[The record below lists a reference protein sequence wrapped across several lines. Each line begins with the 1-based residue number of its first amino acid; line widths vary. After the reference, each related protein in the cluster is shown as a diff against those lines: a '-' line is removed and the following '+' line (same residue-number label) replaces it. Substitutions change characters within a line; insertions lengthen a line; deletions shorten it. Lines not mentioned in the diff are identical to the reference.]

1 MDGDRTGIKVNTTSD
16 ERNHKLKPLFDKIR
30 IEESHQYC
38 QSSGLDKE
46 SIWPMGGL
54 SGSDLASFLQ
64 TNSALSTYC
73 RELFIDIARDFTDG
87 NDLFVLSDANARLIN
102 LYSDPEILRAVTNEI
117 GLSSGVLLSEASCGT
132 NAIALALRYLE
143 PMITRGQE
151 HYCRMLQNWGAV
163 ALPVLGTDGQAVAC
177 IAIFNCT
184 DSSLSEKLL
193 LARFIV
199 KALERFYLSPPMAT
213 PVSSPPRIPERRK
226 QKPLSPCVGLT
237 SRQHQVLQLFAQGKS
252 YKQIARE
259 IGISSFKTVEEHL
272 DAVREKLQV
281 AHRRECIQ
289 KAMSLGLI

>member
-1 MDGDRTGIKVNTTSD
+1 MKVNTISD

-38 QSSGLDKE
+38 QSSGIDKD
-46 SIWPMGGL
+46 SIWPIGGL
-54 SGSDLASFLQ
+54 SGVELENFLSI
-64 TNSALSTYC
+64 NSAVSTYC
-73 RELFIDIARDFTDG
+73 YQLFIEIARDFTDG
-87 NDLFVLSDANARLIN
+87 NDLFVLSDASARLIN
-102 LYSDPEILRAVTNEI
+102 LYSNPDILHVATKDI
-117 GLSSGVLLSEASCGT
+117 GLCSGVLLSEASCGT

-143 PMITRGQE
+143 PMIIQGQE

-163 ALPVLGTDGQAVAC
+163 ALPVLGPDTQAVAC
-177 IAIFNCT
+177 VAILNCSN
-184 DSSLSEKLL
+184 SSLSEKLL
-193 LARFIV
+193 LAKFIV
-199 KALERFYLSPPMAT
+199 KALEKFCPQSTPAT
-213 PVSSPPRIPERRK
+213 PLSSPIHIPERRK
-226 QKPLSPCVGLT
+226 SQPKPPTPFVGLT
-237 SRQHQVLQLFAQGKS
+237 SRQHQVLRLFAQGKS

>member
-1 MDGDRTGIKVNTTSD
+1 MNTISDG
-16 ERNHKLKPLFDKIR
+16 RNHKLKPLFDRIR

-46 SIWPMGGL
+46 NIWPLGSLMGSEL
-54 SGSDLASFLQ
+54 TSFLQ
-64 TNSALSTYC
+64 ANSVISAHCL
-73 RELFIDIARDFTDG
+73 ELFIDISRDFTDG
-87 NDLFVLSDANARLIN
+87 KDLFLLSDANTRLISM
-102 LYSDPEILRAVTNEI
+102 YSDPEILRAATEI

-132 NAIALALRYLE
+132 NAVALALRYIE
-143 PMITRGQE
+143 PMITRGEE

-163 ALPVLGTDGQAVAC
+163 ALPVMGAEGSPVAC
-177 IAIFNCT
+177 VAILNCA

-199 KALERFYLSPPMAT
+199 KALEKFYLSTSLAT
-213 PVSSPPRIPERRK
+213 LAPLAARIPERRK
-226 QKPLSPCVGLT
+226 SQQKVLSSCIGLT

-289 KAMSLGLI
+289 KAISLGLI